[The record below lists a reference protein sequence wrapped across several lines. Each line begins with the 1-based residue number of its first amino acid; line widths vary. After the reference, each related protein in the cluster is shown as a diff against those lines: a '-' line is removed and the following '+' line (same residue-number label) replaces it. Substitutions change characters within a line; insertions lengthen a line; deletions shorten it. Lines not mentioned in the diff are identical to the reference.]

1 MRLKLNHLRRRNQAG
16 ATLIEAIVS
25 MGVFGISFVSLYAGM
40 SMSFSIIG
48 NARENLRATQVM
60 VEKMET
66 IRLYSWDQINTSGFI
81 PATFTEYYDPSSTGG
96 GATTATSTGG
106 GGTGGNVTYQQT
118 ASAPVGDNGG
128 TTGNTGGVAYSG
140 RVTIANGPSG
150 HTYSADM
157 KRVTISVNW
166 TSAGGRTHSRSMNT
180 YVTRNG
186 LQNYIY

>member
-1 MRLKLNHLRRRNQAG
+1 MRLKLNLLRRRNQTG

-48 NARENLRATQVM
+48 NARENLRATQIM
-60 VEKMET
+60 VEKTET
-66 IRLYSWDQINTSGFI
+66 IRLYSWDQINTAGFI
-81 PATFTEYYDPSSTGG
+81 PATFTEYYDPSST
-96 GATTATSTGG
+96 S
-106 GGTGGNVTYQQT
+106 
-118 ASAPVGDNGG
+118 GG
-128 TTGNTGGVAYSG
+128 TTSNTSGVAYSG

-150 HTYSADM
+150 HSYSADM
-157 KRVTISVNW
+157 KRATISVSW

>member
-1 MRLKLNHLRRRNQAG
+1 MRLKLNPLRRRNQAG

-48 NARENLRATQVM
+48 NARENLRATQIM
-60 VEKMET
+60 VEKTET
-66 IRLYSWDQINTSGFI
+66 IRLYSWDQINTAGFI
-81 PATFTEYYDPSSTGG
+81 PATFTEYYDPS
-96 GATTATSTGG
+96 
-106 GGTGGNVTYQQT
+106 GGTNSST
-118 ASAPVGDNGG
+118 S
-128 TTGNTGGVAYSG
+128 GVAYSG

-150 HTYSADM
+150 HSYSADM
-157 KRVTISVNW
+157 KRVTISVSWNA
-166 TSAGGRTHSRSMNT
+166 AGGRTHSRSMNT

>member
-60 VEKMET
+60 VEKTET
-66 IRLYSWDQINTSGFI
+66 IRLYSWDQINTAGFI
-81 PATFTEYYDPSSTGG
+81 P
-96 GATTATSTGG
+96 G
-106 GGTGGNVTYQQT
+106 GGTVATSQLTDTQAGGGLVY
-118 ASAPVGDNGG
+118 NG
-128 TTGNTGGVAYSG
+128 S
-140 RVTIANGPSG
+140 VTIAAGPAGYSYSG
-150 HTYSADM
+150 DM
-157 KRVTISVNW
+157 RRINIAMTW
-166 TSAGGRTHSRSMNT
+166 TSGSKTHNRSMST
-180 YVTRNG
+180 YVSRYG